1 MNTILRTALVSA
13 VLAALSACAGL
24 EGLNIQG
31 VDLGRL
37 ASAGQHFTA
46 LGEKSSDEEQVIGQN
61 TALLLLQQAP
71 LLNDPAVQTYVNRV
85 GNWLAQHSERP
96 ELAWRFAVLD
106 NRAVGAY
113 AAPGGYVFITSGML
127 AQLHSEAELAG
138 VLAHEIAHCVRKH
151 HLQAIQSQAQVGLLS
166 DITQLALQAKAS
178 SGSSSGSQALANQKF
193 EGLVTNLYSRGLDR
207 GDEYEADAMGVVIA
221 ARSGYDPYGLASVLQ
236 GLAVARQDDAALVSF
251 LKVHPNIG
259 DRLSHLEPVH
269 QHLDHFMLAHPSPPQ
284 TLDERYLR
292 QVSLGGRSD

>member
-1 MNTILRTALVSA
+1 MHTIYLRCALVSA

-24 EGLNIQG
+24 EGMNIQG

-37 ASAGQHFTA
+37 ASAGKHITS
-46 LGEKSSDEEQVIGQN
+46 LGEKSSDEEQLIGQN

-71 LLNDPAVQTYVNRV
+71 LLDNPAVQTYVNRV

-96 ELAWRFAVLD
+96 DLPWRFAVLD

-151 HLQAIQSQAQVGLLS
+151 HLQAIQSQAQVGLLG
-166 DITQLALQAKAS
+166 DLTQLALQAKAS

-221 ARSGYDPYGLASVLQ
+221 ARSGYDAYGLASVLQ
-236 GLAVARQDDAALVSF
+236 GLAVAKKDDAALVSF

-259 DRLSHLEPVH
+259 DRLTQLEPVH
-269 QHLDHFMLAHPSPPQ
+269 QYLDLFMQSHPSQPQ
-284 TLDERYLR
+284 TLDKRYQTALKG
-292 QVSLGGRSD
+292 SP